1 MLTHLLVRRSLPNHQ
16 CPSLT
21 ASPCKS
27 CEDNK
32 RPPQAIMNCVR
43 ANICRSLPPQTE
55 DYDPEEDEPVLEPSW
70 PHLQVVYEFFL
81 RFVVS
86 SEVNAKVAKKYVDA
100 NFCYR

>member
-1 MLTHLLVRRSLPNHQ
+1 MP
-16 CPSLT
+16 
-21 ASPCKS
+21 
-27 CEDNK
+27 
-32 RPPQAIMNCVR
+32 AIMNCVR

-100 NFCYR
+100 TFCYRAYLHVRRVQLCSNARFD

>member
-1 MLTHLLVRRSLPNHQ
+1 
-16 CPSLT
+16 
-21 ASPCKS
+21 
-27 CEDNK
+27 
-32 RPPQAIMNCVR
+32 MNCVR

-100 NFCYR
+100 NFCYRLKAVSSKEWWDIVHSPCFSFPFPFS

>member
-1 MLTHLLVRRSLPNHQ
+1 
-16 CPSLT
+16 
-21 ASPCKS
+21 
-27 CEDNK
+27 
-32 RPPQAIMNCVR
+32 MNCVR

-55 DYDPEEDEPVLEPSW
+55 DYATEEDEPVLEPSW

-100 NFCYR
+100 NFCYRVTALFIEAKVINCDACE